1 MDVACDAKMQ
11 LVRQKLIGAG
21 LKLGFHRPWAC
32 PSSAPGLLETPPAS
46 PGPLGG
52 CVVLE
57 GFPARSPFPSHGLSR
72 TVPGKP
78 DQAGNETNLISS
90 FAVEALGLMK
100 PRPISLRRT
109 ASSPSVWTCSAQP
122 SARGNSRHAARL
134 AARPRQPA
142 GFDRGPLSASKASL
156 CAQEDRPPVSS
167 ARQSA
172 SLG

>member
-57 GFPARSPFPSHGLSR
+57 GFPARPSFPSQGLSR
-72 TVPGKP
+72 TVPEKP
-78 DQAGNETNLISS
+78 HQARDETDLISS
-90 FAVEALGLMK
+90 LAGKALQ
-100 PRPISLRRT
+100 PISGVLCIILLCVDMQRAT
-109 ASSPSVWTCSAQP
+109 VSPGQ
-122 SARGNSRHAARL
+122 
-134 AARPRQPA
+134 
-142 GFDRGPLSASKASL
+142 
-156 CAQEDRPPVSS
+156 
-167 ARQSA
+167 
-172 SLG
+172 